1 MHLFKTMDAKFLSC
15 PIELIINNKWLE
27 SNNIKTKH
35 AKLPTHEARVD
46 GTHFPHRLH
55 EQNHRMT
62 VPEIDIEK
70 CVTDLM
76 FTVPFL
82 MFSRRTKL
90 DGMISYSNSRTMKAN
105 RRVTDPGGHEPPTSP
120 ASPPRREGSSALPL
134 SSSRI

>member
-15 PIELIINNKWLE
+15 PIELIINNTWLE

-46 GTHFPHRLH
+46 GTHFPHRLQ

-70 CVTDLM
+70 RVTDLM
-76 FTVPFL
+76 FTVPF
-82 MFSRRTKL
+82 
-90 DGMISYSNSRTMKAN
+90 
-105 RRVTDPGGHEPPTSP
+105 
-120 ASPPRREGSSALPL
+120 
-134 SSSRI
+134 